1 MFAIIRR
8 GPPDIGS
15 QLQRDGWSISVTNC
29 YVQSVPSEIRSDL
42 APYPSPRC
50 SRCRTR
56 IDSSGSGIDAPCF
69 ALVFGMGF
77 VLGTI
82 RTLLVVPR
90 VGARTAEQMETPIML
105 SHRVILSLP
114 ETDVASAAM

>member
-1 MFAIIRR
+1 
-8 GPPDIGS
+8 
-15 QLQRDGWSISVTNC
+15 
-29 YVQSVPSEIRSDL
+29 
-42 APYPSPRC
+42 
-50 SRCRTR
+50 
-56 IDSSGSGIDAPCF
+56 
-69 ALVFGMGF
+69 MGF

>member
-1 MFAIIRR
+1 MFSLFPAKFGVTWLPI
-8 GPPDIGS
+8 PPPAVHAAA
-15 QLQRDGWSISVTNC
+15 RESI
-29 YVQSVPSEIRSDL
+29 
-42 APYPSPRC
+42 
-50 SRCRTR
+50 
-56 IDSSGSGIDAPCF
+56 SSGSGIDAPCF

-105 SHRVILSLP
+105 SHRMILSLP